1 MFGLHANAD
10 ITYQINTAKGV
21 LDQVDWTFLNL
32 YQLPRPQ
39 ILAVQPK
46 EGGGGEKGESRETVV
61 GRTAAD
67 MLAKLPND
75 YSPHEVREAIEN
87 LGGMLPMNIFLKQ
100 EIDRM
105 QRILTLLRST
115 LTDLGMAIEGTIIM
129 SEDLKEV
136 LDNMFDAKVPAKWTK
151 ISWSSSTIGFWFTE
165 LLERD
170 SQFKTWCFKGRPRA
184 FWIPG
189 FFNPQVR
196 SHPLYE
202 MVTEHIQGFLT
213 AMKQEVTRSHKGW
226 ALDNVTTQ
234 NLITKFNKDD
244 VDKPPPEGVYIY
256 VTTF

>member
-1 MFGLHANAD
+1 M
-10 ITYQINTAKGV
+10 
-21 LDQVDWTFLNL
+21 
-32 YQLPRPQ
+32 
-39 ILAVQPK
+39 QPK
-46 EGGGGEKGESRETVV
+46 EGGGGDKGESRETIV

-67 MLAKLPND
+67 MLAKLPAD
-75 YSPHEVREAIEN
+75 YSPHEVKEAIEN

-105 QRILTLLRST
+105 QRILSLLRNT

-170 SQFKTWCFKGRPRA
+170 SQFKTWCFKGRPKA

-189 FFNPQVR
+189 FFNPQV
-196 SHPLYE
+196 LLWLLMKL
-202 MVTEHIQGFLT
+202 MVNIF
-213 AMKQEVTRSHKGW
+213 R
-226 ALDNVTTQ
+226 D
-234 NLITKFNKDD
+234 F
-244 VDKPPPEGVYIY
+244 
-256 VTTF
+256 